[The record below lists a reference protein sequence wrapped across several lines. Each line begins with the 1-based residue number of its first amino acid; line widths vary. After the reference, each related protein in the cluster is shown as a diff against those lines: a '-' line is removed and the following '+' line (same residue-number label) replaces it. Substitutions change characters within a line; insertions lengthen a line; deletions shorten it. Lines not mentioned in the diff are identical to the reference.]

1 MARIVVEVPGCDAE
15 NVDLT
20 PGHAVLIGRDPD
32 VERLEEPML
41 ADESLSAA
49 KFESR
54 SVSANHALIRLTKEG
69 IFRLRDVRSRNGSW
83 LRLPSSGEVQ
93 VTTTEPI
100 QLHLASLTVATHED
114 GGPPDA
120 VWGETQPFANAVARS
135 VGEWLRGRQIMA
147 RVSVVNSSQDSPP
160 RPGRMALGKGCDL
173 IVDADETLGTEW
185 SSLIGAVYR
194 YVERQR
200 ALLSA
205 EEEANSGGLL
215 TVASPA
221 MRRAFR
227 DAVDVAQRSARC
239 VLINGPTGSGKEGL
253 ARTIYR
259 YSGRSGPMIARNC
272 AMLDRELARSELFGA
287 EPGSFTGCTKR
298 IIGAVERAQSGTLF
312 LDEIGELSPDVQAM
326 LLRFLDSGEFERLGE
341 YGRPRYADVTLVCA
355 TNRDLRDA
363 VHTGKFRSDLWY
375 RLSAH
380 SISVPPLRKRRED
393 LIAFLKA
400 QRLAGELS
408 AWSVLS
414 TPAAELVLAHAWE
427 GNFRELRNFVAR
439 LPFGSGPSGV
449 DAATC
454 RNCLAEVALERPS
467 QPPSAHPTIAAKEQG
482 VEREE
487 WAAIFLQAVDAFSED
502 TGPGGLKTWDHFKEC
517 MEKYLKPLALV
528 HLGGLT
534 GPDNRAA
541 VDIQEIAR
549 RLDADRGTVMKQV
562 KRYFERYAPGSQ
574 PSERPPR

>member
-1 MARIVVEVPGCDAE
+1 
-15 NVDLT
+15 
-20 PGHAVLIGRDPD
+20 
-32 VERLEEPML
+32 
-41 ADESLSAA
+41 
-49 KFESR
+49 
-54 SVSANHALIRLTKEG
+54 
-69 IFRLRDVRSRNGSW
+69 
-83 LRLPSSGEVQ
+83 
-93 VTTTEPI
+93 
-100 QLHLASLTVATHED
+100 
-114 GGPPDA
+114 
-120 VWGETQPFANAVARS
+120 
-135 VGEWLRGRQIMA
+135 
-147 RVSVVNSSQDSPP
+147 
-160 RPGRMALGKGCDL
+160 
-173 IVDADETLGTEW
+173 
-185 SSLIGAVYR
+185 
-194 YVERQR
+194 
-200 ALLSA
+200 
-205 EEEANSGGLL
+205 
-215 TVASPA
+215 

-227 DAVDVAQRSARC
+227 DAVDVAQRGARC

-259 YSGRSGPMIARNC
+259 YGGRSGPLIARNC
-272 AMLDRELARSELFGA
+272 AMLDRDLARSELFGA
-287 EPGSFTGCTKR
+287 EAGSFTGCTKR
-298 IIGAVERAQSGTLF
+298 IMGAVERAQGGTLF

-341 YGRPRYADVTLVCA
+341 YGRPRYADVTVVCA

-363 VHTGKFRSDLWY
+363 CHTGKFRSDLWY

-414 TPAAELVLAHAWE
+414 TPAAELALSHAWE

-439 LPFGSGPSGV
+439 LPFGSGPSSV

-454 RNCLAEVALERPS
+454 RHCLAEVALERPS
-467 QPPSAHPTIAAKEQG
+467 QPPIVRPTAAASEQS

-487 WAAIFLQAVDAFSED
+487 WAALFLQAVDAFSED
-502 TGPGGLKTWDHFKEC
+502 TQPGGLKTWDDFKEC

-534 GPDNRAA
+534 GPEHRAA

-549 RLDADRGTVMKQV
+549 RINADRGTVMKQV

-574 PSERPPR
+574 TTERSPR